1 VHDPIRL
8 LGIARRNVVDDEAG
22 LAHLTLEVRVVLLAV
37 FAALL
42 MASLVSIA
50 MVRFK
55 PHRDYSELRARIR
68 TWWVIAGLI
77 AACLLVS
84 PTSAVWFFAF
94 VSFLSLKEYFSLIP
108 SRRADRRVMFW
119 AYLSIPIQ
127 YAWIANG
134 WYGMFIIF
142 VPVYL
147 FMLLPVRMILIGQP
161 KGFLQAIGAVQW
173 GLMGTVFFLSHAAYL
188 LVLPVAATPRV
199 APAWPHDLAS
209 TYPGPGL
216 LLLLLVLTQTNDVA
230 QYLWG
235 KSFGRR
241 KIAPSVSPG
250 KTYAGFLGGL
260 GTTIVLAALIG
271 PFLTMM
277 DVPRSLMA
285 GAIIAVT
292 GLFGDL
298 NISALKRDLGV
309 KDAGATLP
317 GHGGVLDRIDSLIF
331 TAPVFF
337 HFVWYCYG

>member
-1 VHDPIRL
+1 MIAFESLQHLTIEVRLVL
-8 LGIARRNVVDDEAG
+8 LG
-22 LAHLTLEVRVVLLAV
+22 V
-37 FAALL
+37 FGALL
-42 MASLVSIA
+42 VASTVSIA
-50 MVRFK
+50 LVRMK
-55 PHRDYSELRARIR
+55 PDRDFRELRARIR

-77 AACLLVS
+77 AGCLLLS

-119 AYLSIPIQ
+119 AYLAIPIQ
-127 YAWIANG
+127 YAWIASG

-147 FMLLPVRMILIGQP
+147 FLLLPARMIMVGET
-161 KGFLQAIGAVQW
+161 KGFLHAIGTVQW

-188 LVLPVAATPRV
+188 LVMPIGDEPRV
-199 APAWPHDLAS
+199 LPSWPHDLAS

-216 LLLLLVLTQTNDVA
+216 LLFLLVLTQSNDVA

-235 KSFGRR
+235 KTLGER
-241 KIAPSVSPG
+241 KIAPTISPG
-250 KTYAGFLGGL
+250 KTWAGFLGGFAATVLL
-260 GTTIVLAALIG
+260 GVLVG
-271 PFLTMM
+271 PALTMM
-277 DVPRSLMA
+277 DIPRSMIA
-285 GAIIAVT
+285 GGIISVT